1 MPLGT
6 VSGIVIGSASGNSGL
21 FIGVDDVH
29 KTISIMVEVTIKHK
43 IGANAK
49 RIVLEQERPVLP
61 ARCTV
66 RTVNNK
72 GEEGQYHAL
81 ANPTEGFSYSL

>member
-81 ANPTEGFSYSL
+81 ANPTEGFS